1 VKDARA
7 DEVVTLASGPR
18 ADAVRRVLDAR
29 FPPLAEDEEVVAAV
43 LADAEQLGS

>member
-1 VKDARA
+1 
-7 DEVVTLASGPR
+7 
-18 ADAVRRVLDAR
+18 VRRVLDAR